1 MSNSSVFNR
10 STKNDFALSVKLVG
24 TINMQE
30 LQEFI
35 NGRSSCTTNCLAG
48 MYGVCMQYCINL

>member
-1 MSNSSVFNR
+1 MSSNPAFGR
-10 STKNDFALSVKLVG
+10 STKNDFVMRVKLVS

-35 NGRSSCTTNCLAG
+35 NGRSSCTTNCLTG
-48 MYGVCMQYCINL
+48 MYNICM